1 MLCYLCGVV
10 KRLFLFQ
17 FIFIFAF
24 LKFRD
29 QSSSAYDMKD
39 KFYEFTTLINFK
51 HPMMEQ
57 FLVNP
62 LQAFQLFFGIMTVS
76 AFFGLLGSRFFSF
89 ITGVCLIKIN
99 ILYFNPMRINP
110 TTKKPELNINDLSNF
125 NLNQLPLEFILLTIL
140 SFALFTQAFKKG
152 CNKNK
157 YGSDSETTPGVEEVR
172 ETRRDANVSS
182 KKGKKRI

>member
-29 QSSSAYDMKD
+29 QSTSAYDMKD
-39 KFYEFTTLINFK
+39 KIYEFTTLVNFK
-51 HPMMEQ
+51 HPMLEQ
-57 FLVNP
+57 ILVNP

-89 ITGVCLIKIN
+89 LTGLCLIKLN
-99 ILYFNPMRINP
+99 FLYYNPMRINP
-110 TTKKPELNINDLSNF
+110 TTKKPELNLTDLSNL
-125 NLNQLPLEFILLTIL
+125 NLNQLQQLPLEFILITVLA
-140 SFALFTQAFKKG
+140 FALFTQSFKR
-152 CNKNK
+152 CNRKDYN
-157 YGSDSETTPGVEEVR
+157 YESTPGVEEVR
-172 ETRRDANVSS
+172 ETRREVRPSS
-182 KKGKKRI
+182 KKGKKQI